1 MRVRALMSRD
11 VVTIGESESCYEAV
25 KCMRRI
31 KARHLP
37 VLADDGSLQ
46 GIVTDRDLRH
56 HLFTPLIFGE
66 IGQTPVQALLI
77 KVPVK
82 QIMSAPVVSVS
93 PESEV
98 GEAAA
103 LMREHKIG
111 SAPVVEAGRLVGIL
125 TETDLLRHIVRE
137 DEQACP
143 EMQDIVVS
151 YP

>member
-25 KCMRRI
+25 KRMQRI

-37 VLADDGSLQ
+37 VLANDGSLQ
-46 GIVTDRDLRH
+46 GIITDRDLRH
-56 HLFTPLIFGE
+56 HLLTPLIIGE
-66 IGQTPVQALLI
+66 LGQTPVQALLI
-77 KVPVK
+77 KIPVK

-98 GEAAA
+98 EEAAA
-103 LMREHKIG
+103 LMREHRIG

-125 TETDLLRHIVRE
+125 TETDLLRHIIRE
-137 DEQACP
+137 DDRANP